1 MASDAVLAPPAPQ
14 LRLHPWSWLFVLL
27 AQLRSVALPLLALLL
42 FGRGDGWQQWELLG
56 ALAGGALALASV
68 VQYFSYRYGVIG
80 SDLVIR
86 AGILNRNTR
95 TIPLARIRNVSL
107 HRNVLHRLFGV
118 AEVRLESA
126 GGTTAEAHMR
136 VLSLPAA
143 AALERL
149 VQVGHGQGAA
159 DADAA
164 PAAADL
170 LLALPTGELV
180 RLGVISNRG
189 IVVVGAA
196 LAALSQTLPGD
207 PERWIRPLGRGL
219 FGQANMLQMGWLG
232 TALAA
237 LALLLAALLVLRL
250 LSVALAIVQFHGFTL
265 RERDGTLGVESGL
278 LTRVRAH
285 APVRK
290 IQFWSVSES
299 LLHRLFHEEAPQILT
314 ERPIRFACSCSRE
327 RVASM
332 LQSLGEVEATA
343 ALAGGAAEVRC
354 EFCGQSYLF
363 SPAEVGELFTLP
375 SVGIDA
381 PTRLQ

>member
-1 MASDAVLAPPAPQ
+1 MASDAVLATPAPQ

-285 APVRK
+285 APVLAHLSRAMQKRLAVERRRASRALGLPDRHLDLVVVQRK
-290 IQFWSVSES
+290 GGVLAAAAEH
-299 LLHRLFHEEAPQILT
+299 LAAAHHEDVL
-314 ERPIRFACSCSRE
+314 
-327 RVASM
+327 
-332 LQSLGEVEATA
+332 TA
-343 ALAGGAAEVRC
+343 AFTAY
-354 EFCGQSYLF
+354 SKKYLD
-363 SPAEVGELFTLP
+363 T
-375 SVGIDA
+375 
-381 PTRLQ
+381 